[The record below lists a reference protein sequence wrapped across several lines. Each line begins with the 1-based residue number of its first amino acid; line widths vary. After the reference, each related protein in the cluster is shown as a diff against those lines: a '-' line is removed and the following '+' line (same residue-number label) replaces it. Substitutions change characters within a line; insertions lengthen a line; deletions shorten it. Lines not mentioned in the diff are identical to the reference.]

1 MEEDKSYPIK
11 YMSFGSP
18 LMDCI
23 ADVSKEFID
32 NNKIEL
38 NTTTHKKLSEIKF
51 LNEFLTQNKI
61 TYIPGGCQFNAMR
74 VFNWML
80 GAYGQVYQNLL
91 LSENIIPI
99 FETIENQTTGLCVV
113 ICHNRD
119 RAHITDLGASI
130 SISDEFVDRRI
141 RS

>member
-1 MEEDKSYPIK
+1 MEEDESYPIK

-38 NTTTHKKLSEIKF
+38 NTTTHKKLKEIKF
-51 LNEFLTQNKI
+51 LNEFLSQNEI

-80 GAYGQVYQNLL
+80 DKDKTDIYRVFRQCWKSKYLWSNL
-91 LSENIIPI
+91 SKFIIKGKYYSY
-99 FETIENQTTGLCVV
+99 F
-113 ICHNRD
+113 
-119 RAHITDLGASI
+119 
-130 SISDEFVDRRI
+130 
-141 RS
+141 

>member
-38 NTTTHKKLSEIKF
+38 NTTTHKKLKEIKF
-51 LNEFLTQNKI
+51 LNEFLSQNEI
-61 TYIPGGCQFNAMR
+61 TYILGGCQFNAMR

-80 GAYGQVYQNLL
+80 DKDKTDIIGFLGSVGNQNIYGQIYQNLL
-91 LSENIIPI
+91 LRENIIPI
-99 FETIENQTTGLCVV
+99 FETIEKIKLQVYVLLFV
-113 ICHNRD
+113 IIEIE
-119 RAHITDLGASI
+119 HI
-130 SISDEFVDRRI
+130 
-141 RS
+141 